1 MLLGPPLLIALA
13 VASAAVVPNS
23 RLGVRAGALPDPRPM
38 AECAKAAPADAA
50 VNARVDRTALGSW
63 WRLVPVTDAGGTLTD
78 WTLTVGASD
87 ARAATYTLPPASFV
101 SGPDHG
107 RLVIAEDDGARS
119 AVRVL
124 DVAGGCTRTLDLGAA
139 IARRAVTDPGR
150 DAVLVHLLDRNSRAD
165 LGIWRAPLDGAD
177 AVRVLAP
184 IPDAAL
190 WAAGISQVWATTLL
204 TSSDGSRLAVQSCDP
219 EACVTRILDLGTGDV
234 LIIDGAHGGL
244 VGFAG
249 DRLVSMG
256 ACGGL
261 PCEVLSWDLATG
273 VPATLEA
280 AAIGAAVSRDGRVVV
295 AVSDTGAEAQA
306 LAIDASSGSRESLG
320 VLDAGTVPLGGMS
333 AVAGLETALDAV
345 GLIRDLGQPV
355 PLELGPRTT
364 SPVTRPLETQP

>member
-13 VASAAVVPNS
+13 VASAAVIPNS
-23 RLGVRAGALPDPRPM
+23 RLGVRAGALPNPRAI
-38 AECAKAAPADAA
+38 AECANAAPAAAA
-50 VNARVDRTALGSW
+50 VNARPDRAAQGSW
-63 WRLVPVTDAGGTLTD
+63 WRLVPVTDSGGTLTD

-87 ARAATYTLPPASFV
+87 ARAATFTLPPASFV

-124 DVAGGCTRTLDLGAA
+124 DVAGGCARTLDLGAA

-150 DAVLVHLLDRNSRAD
+150 DAVLVHLLDRSSRAD
-165 LGIWRAPLDGAD
+165 LGTWRVPLNGGDL
-177 AVRVLAP
+177 VRVLAP

-190 WAAGISQVWATTLL
+190 RAAGISQVWATTLL
-204 TSSDGSRLAVQSCDP
+204 TSSDGSQLAVQSCDP
-219 EACVTRILDLGTGDV
+219 VACVTRILDLGTGDI
-234 LIIDGAHGGL
+234 LIIDGAHGEL

-256 ACGGL
+256 ACGGP

-273 VPATLEA
+273 VPATLET

-295 AVSDTGAEAQA
+295 AVRDSGAEAHV

-345 GLIRDLGQPV
+345 GLVRDLGQPF
-355 PLELGPRTT
+355 PLELGPRAT